1 MASPVYTLIT
11 GASAGFGKALAVE
24 CARRRMNLILVAL
37 PGDDLLR
44 FADSLRTGYGVAV
57 FSIETD
63 LCREGGCRKVFG
75 QVQAAGLQVNMLVN
89 NAGIGSTAL
98 FGERSPAQY
107 EQQIKLNVLA
117 TTLMT
122 HLFLDALKRNRPA
135 YILNVSS
142 LACFY
147 ALPHKQVYGATKS
160 FVYYFS
166 RSLCKELKPDGV
178 HVSVLCPGGLHTN
191 REVIARI
198 RAGNYLSRRSSMAP
212 EQAAPVA
219 LDGLLAHKEVIV
231 PGRLNR
237 CFLVLNVILPGFIK
251 AIIMNA
257 AMSRLTAGCRP
268 ARCVAESTPVPVLA
282 PLVSC

>member
-1 MASPVYTLIT
+1 MASLLYTLIT
-11 GASAGFGKALAVE
+11 GASAGFGKALATE
-24 CARRRMNLILVAL
+24 CARRQLNLILVAL
-37 PGDDLLR
+37 PGEGLPR
-44 FADSLRTGYGVAV
+44 FAESLRTQYGVAV
-57 FSIETD
+57 CSIEQD
-63 LCREGGCRKVFG
+63 LCREAGCSEVFG

-98 FGERSPAQY
+98 FGEKSTALY

-122 HLFLDALKRNRPA
+122 HLFLDTLKRNRPS
-135 YILNVSS
+135 YVLNVGS

-178 HVSVLCPGGLHTN
+178 HVSVLCPGGLLTN
-191 REVIARI
+191 CEVVALIQ
-198 RAGNYLSRRSSMAP
+198 AGNYLSRRSSMTP

-219 LDGLLAHKEVIV
+219 LDGLLAKEKVIV
-231 PGRLNR
+231 PGRLNQ
-237 CFLVLNVILPGFIK
+237 CFLVLNALLPEFIK
-251 AIIMNA
+251 AIIMNGTMNRLA
-257 AMSRLTAGCRP
+257 AGRRP
-268 ARCVAESTPVPVLA
+268 ARCVAEARASTALA
-282 PLVSC
+282 PFATY